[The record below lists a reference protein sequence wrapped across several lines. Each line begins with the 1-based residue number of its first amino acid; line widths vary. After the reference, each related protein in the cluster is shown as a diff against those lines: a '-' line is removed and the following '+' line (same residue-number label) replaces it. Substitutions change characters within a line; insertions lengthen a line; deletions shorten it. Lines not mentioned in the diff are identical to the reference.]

1 VSSPS
6 EADERLSLL
15 GAVGDVADGT
25 LLLGET
31 VQRLLELIVPT
42 LADVATIDVTS
53 GTGEMRRLGA
63 RVRNPA
69 DPALERGLLQR
80 HQSGDA
86 GVGVLRAT
94 ATGEPQLIA
103 PVTDASLAAIATGR
117 EDLALLRALDL
128 RSTMYIPLRARGRV
142 VGVLACSTRGSRPPF
157 TLEDLH
163 FADVLGGRIGLA
175 LDNAGLSQAVGTL
188 ERRLEAT
195 LTNLAAA
202 VVVRDADGRMVL
214 ANPAAAE
221 LLGADSVEALFSASA
236 EEMMTRFDAFAE
248 SGEPLALADLPS
260 GRAMRGERPE
270 PLVAR
275 TLVRATG
282 RQHWLLHK
290 ATPVF
295 APDGTLA
302 LVVNVIEDI
311 TDQKRAELAQRML
324 SEAGRALSS
333 SLDYEQTLQRLARL
347 AVPQLADWCGVS
359 IRGSGDLLRQVAVA
373 HVDPD
378 RVAIAREWGGRWPT
392 RLDAPNAT
400 AEVVRTGRPRL
411 VREITDDLLAASEAS
426 PEQIA
431 LVRQL
436 EMRSIITVPLAV
448 PGRPPFGALTLVM
461 AESGRHFD
469 AEDLAVAEEL
479 GRRAGAAVE
488 NARLYTE
495 RSRLAATLQHSLVP
509 PRLPAVPG
517 FHLATLYRPAG
528 EESEVGGDF
537 YDVFPVDRS
546 WMVVVGDVTGHGA
559 EAAALTSLSRY
570 TLRTAGRLLGD
581 PVAAVRELNLALLE
595 RDELSLVSLCCVVLR
610 PDENSAEVML
620 AGHPPAYHVSG
631 ARASAVG
638 AHAQLLGFDDNGRWS
653 TEAVVLAPGD
663 TLVLYTDGVIDTFGA
678 SERFGERRLERAL
691 RSAAGAEDAVA
702 RVDAALSAFAGEDA
716 QRDDTALLALERL
729 PVAVAPVG
737 AGTRRSGAR

>member
-86 GVGVLRAT
+86 GVGVLRAVGT
-94 ATGEPQLIA
+94 SEPQLIS
-103 PVTDASLAAIATGR
+103 PVTDATLGPIATGP

-142 VGVLACSTRGSRPPF
+142 VGVLACSTRGSRAPF

-202 VVVRDADGRMVL
+202 VLVRDADGGMVF

-221 LLGADSVEALFSASA
+221 LLGADSVEALFSASPA
-236 EEMMTRFDAFAE
+236 EMMTRFDAFAE
-248 SGEPLALADLPS
+248 SGEPLALDDLPS

-270 PLVAR
+270 PLVVR
-275 TLVRATG
+275 SIIRATG
-282 RQHWLLHK
+282 RQQWLLHK

-295 APDGTLA
+295 DPDGTLA

-333 SLDYEQTLQRLARL
+333 SLDYEQTLQRVARL

-359 IRGSGDLLRQVAVA
+359 IRGSGDVLRQVAVA

-378 RVAIAREWGGRWPT
+378 KVAIVREWGGRWPT

-400 AEVVRTGRPRL
+400 AAVVRTGRPRL
-411 VREITDDLLAASEAS
+411 VREITDDLLAASEA
-426 PEQIA
+426 PPGQIA

-436 EMRSIITVPLAV
+436 EMRSIITVALAV

-495 RSRLAATLQHSLVP
+495 RSRLATTLQHSLVP

-528 EESEVGGDF
+528 EGSEVGGDF
-537 YDVFPVDRS
+537 YDVFPVNRS

-581 PVAAVRELNLALLE
+581 PVAAVRELNVALLE

-610 PDENSAEVML
+610 PEEDAADVML

-638 AHAQLLGFDDNGRWS
+638 AHAQLLGFDDAGRWS
-653 TEAVVLAPGD
+653 TETVVLAPGD
-663 TLVLYTDGVIDTFGA
+663 TLVLYTDGVIDTFAA
-678 SERFGERRLERAL
+678 SERFGEYRLEQAL
-691 RSAAGAEDAVA
+691 RSAAGAEDAIA
-702 RVDAALSAFAGEDA
+702 RVDAALSAFAGQGA

-729 PVAVAPVG
+729 PVAVSPVG
-737 AGTRRSGAR
+737 AGTRRSGAG